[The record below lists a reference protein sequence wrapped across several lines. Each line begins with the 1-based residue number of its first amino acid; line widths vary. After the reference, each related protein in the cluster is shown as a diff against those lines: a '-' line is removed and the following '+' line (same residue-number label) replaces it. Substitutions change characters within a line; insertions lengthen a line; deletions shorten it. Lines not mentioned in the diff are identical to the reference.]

1 MKKAVV
7 VVAAFL
13 AVLLVVGLAGMPF
26 AEKYFARQIKD
37 SLAQGGIGAE
47 RVAVSLFARSV
58 ALDKVTSAN
67 GDVKVGS
74 WKVEGLAWPFDELRQ
89 GRLPFTGIGW
99 GMPLKATRIH
109 LEDVSVSDP
118 DEDGS
123 WTIKE
128 VTAEEIDLPR
138 YDPTYEGSFPGE
150 VLTARLLRALSAKR
164 VEQTEFIRTTLEETL
179 LSVRKV
185 VISDYAQGL
194 IGKLEAED
202 IKAGGRRQQG
212 PELTVSD
219 LRGSGIDLR
228 RALDLTSSA
237 DWEPGAPV
245 GRIPVASGQVSG
257 FGGSLMTQYGLSL
270 DRISTETVSESRDI
284 SRSRL
289 RVEGFVLAPSTRS
302 IEAMATRAVLQAMN
316 LEAVRVDFDCSGV
329 DDRGRHEVRVEDCRL
344 KAPDLADLSFT
355 ATFVDTDEE
364 FWDAIDFGDI
374 DALLG
379 SKAAL
384 AAARLVVGDK
394 GLLLRSLQAKSKLG
408 GKSPAEERADLA
420 GEIRRHQPH
429 DVLITQDMTKLLDTV
444 ARFVEQ
450 GGTLTLDA
458 APQPAL
464 GLDKLEY
471 LGRPGA
477 DLVNAL
483 GLTATLSR

>member
-1 MKKAVV
+1 
-7 VVAAFL
+7 
-13 AVLLVVGLAGMPF
+13 
-26 AEKYFARQIKD
+26 
-37 SLAQGGIGAE
+37 
-47 RVAVSLFARSV
+47 
-58 ALDKVTSAN
+58 
-67 GDVKVGS
+67 
-74 WKVEGLAWPFDELRQ
+74 
-89 GRLPFTGIGW
+89 
-99 GMPLKATRIH
+99 
-109 LEDVSVSDP
+109 
-118 DEDGS
+118 
-123 WTIKE
+123 
-128 VTAEEIDLPR
+128 
-138 YDPTYEGSFPGE
+138 
-150 VLTARLLRALSAKR
+150 
-164 VEQTEFIRTTLEETL
+164 
-179 LSVRKV
+179 
-185 VISDYAQGL
+185 
-194 IGKLEAED
+194 
-202 IKAGGRRQQG
+202 
-212 PELTVSD
+212 
-219 LRGSGIDLR
+219 
-228 RALDLTSSA
+228 
-237 DWEPGAPV
+237 
-245 GRIPVASGQVSG
+245 
-257 FGGSLMTQYGLSL
+257 
-270 DRISTETVSESRDI
+270 
-284 SRSRL
+284 
-289 RVEGFVLAPSTRS
+289 
-302 IEAMATRAVLQAMN
+302 MN

>member
-7 VVAAFL
+7 VIAVVL
-13 AVLLVVGLAGMPF
+13 AVLSAAGLAGVPF
-26 AEKYFARQIKD
+26 AEKYFAGQIRD

-47 RVAVSLFARSV
+47 GVSVSLFERSV
-58 ALDKVTSAN
+58 ALDKVASAN

-74 WKVEGLAWPFDELRQ
+74 WKVEGLAWPFDELRK
-89 GRLPFTGIGW
+89 GRLPFAGVGW
-99 GMPLKATRIH
+99 GTPLKAARVH
-109 LEDVSVSDP
+109 LEDIRIADP

-128 VTAEEIDLPR
+128 ITAEEIDLPR

-164 VEQTEFIRTTLEETL
+164 VEQTEFARTTLEETL
-179 LSVRKV
+179 LSTRKV
-185 VISDYAQGL
+185 VVVDYVQGL

-202 IKAGGRRQQG
+202 VKVGSRGQQ
-212 PELTVSD
+212 PAELTLNELS
-219 LRGSGIDLR
+219 GSGIDLR

-245 GRIPVASGQVSG
+245 GRIPIASGQVSG
-257 FGGSLMTQYGLSL
+257 FGGSLMARYGLSL
-270 DRISTETVSESRDI
+270 GKISTETVSESRDI

-289 RVEGFVLAPSTRS
+289 RIEGFVLAPSTRS
-302 IEAMATRAVLQAMN
+302 IEAMATRAVLQAMS
-316 LEAVRVDFDCSGV
+316 LEAVHVDFDCRGI
-329 DDRGRHEVRVEDCRL
+329 DDRARHEVRLEDCRL

-384 AAARLVVGDK
+384 ASAKLVVSDK

-408 GKSPAEERADLA
+408 GKSPAEERAELA
-420 GEIRRHQPH
+420 GEIRRHQPA

-450 GGTLTLDA
+450 GGTLTIGA